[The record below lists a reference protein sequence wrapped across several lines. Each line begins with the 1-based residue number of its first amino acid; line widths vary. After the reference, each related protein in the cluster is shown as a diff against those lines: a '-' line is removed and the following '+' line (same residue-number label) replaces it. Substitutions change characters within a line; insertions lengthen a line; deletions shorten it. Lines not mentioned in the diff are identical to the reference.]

1 MRDNKMEAV
10 MSDKNIPTYFD
21 VGAIARKPSEIAA
34 DPTLSNARKI
44 ELLKTY
50 KDHNA
55 APENEA
61 VLRDAD
67 LELEKLLKL
76 NSLANER

>member
-1 MRDNKMEAV
+1 MT
-10 MSDKNIPTYFD
+10 DKNIPTYFD
-21 VGAIARKPSEIAA
+21 VGGVARTPSEIAG

-44 ELLKTY
+44 ELLKSY
-50 KDHNA
+50 KDQNA
-55 APENEA
+55 APEGEG